1 VRSLWKARASAWL
14 GGRGSQALLEEP
26 EAAAVEGAASE
37 ERRDAAAPMR
47 APAGA
52 EPEFEDE
59 SA

>member
-26 EAAAVEGAASE
+26 EAATEGAASE
-37 ERRDAAAPMR
+37 ERRDWAASMR

-52 EPEFEDE
+52 EPELEDE